1 MSRAGA
7 AIFLF
12 FILNFDVD
20 CCFSQVT
27 EKYSGEATF
36 GGEGFDAEFEF
47 YEEGGDT
54 VYHGSFFLN
63 RPLADHKIEDPF
75 NFLTVE
81 GSFHRGTP
89 DKMWKVSTGEFSV
102 NGKAEYRNYAYI
114 KQVEG
119 IEMHTTAYFD
129 RGQRTGTWKMFEWE
143 IEASEVKDTLLTA
156 EIAFEKDLLY
166 GPLKFQ
172 DPVHL
177 LNGMIGPEE
186 QASGTWEFSKKGD
199 GSSEK
204 SMVQRWRFSDARLT
218 EKIVEQEGA
227 EINYRIFR
235 DTLTDGEPEFMEI
248 SPKFFEIVRLTASIT
263 NEGIFDQSHFEHGF
277 EEFYA
282 ETVDLILS
290 SDSLLFIAAGKEVA
304 FPVMTEVFKFP
315 LSRQERRDLEKAR
328 EAAVSVRQ
336 LIDLLE
342 RDPQINLARI
352 STPEVSWYMGVVHL
366 IDDQYLAPI
375 DEVLHL
381 LDEGV
386 LEFIDRDRYITTRM
400 NFSPEIKG
408 ETAVEDSVVQ
418 VEYQFQAYEFEA
430 EEAPVKR
437 VRNLAEGLVSEIELI
452 NDSLELFIFEIRKEE
467 ELTGKEGELFERFEE
482 LQALADSVLTEE
494 LDELAGFKLN
504 EEINDFLKSKIA
516 DYASIESS
524 TERMQVVEGILACLD
539 KTENLIL
546 VLESSLQ
553 NYYATR
559 DAYKRQVFNP
569 YTYTYMEETIKPT
582 IFKSFERVILP
593 GVYNNVKRL
602 NCENVEDIK
611 SNFTGL
617 FDGMNDVL
625 NKDTKRE
632 QRQIKRV
639 DDPAEAAEI
648 LGFRLI
654 FKD

>member
-20 CCFSQVT
+20 CCFSQVA
-27 EKYSGEATF
+27 EKYSGEAYF
-36 GGEGFDAEFEF
+36 GGELFDAEFEF
-47 YEEGGDT
+47 YESDGDT
-54 VYHGSFFLN
+54 VYHGLFLLN
-63 RPLADHKIEDPF
+63 RPLTDHKIEDPF

-81 GSFHRGTP
+81 GKFHKGSP
-89 DKMWKVSTGEFSV
+89 DKKWKVSTGEFSV
-102 NGKAEYRNYAYI
+102 NGKAEYRNYSYI

-119 IEMHTTAYFD
+119 IEMHTTAHFD
-129 RGQRTGTWKMFEWE
+129 RGRRTKTWKMYEWE
-143 IEASEVKDTLLTA
+143 IQASEVKDTLLTA
-156 EIAFEKDLLY
+156 EIGFEQDLLF

-172 DPVHL
+172 DPIHL
-177 LNGMIGPEE
+177 LTGRIGTEE
-186 QASGTWEFSKKGD
+186 RATGTWEFSKRSEESD
-199 GSSEK
+199 GNELVHKWKFSE
-204 SMVQRWRFSDARLT
+204 ARLT
-218 EKIVEQEGA
+218 NKVVSSGDTEFNYKI
-227 EINYRIFR
+227 FS
-235 DTLTDGEPEFMEI
+235 DTLTNGESEFIEI
-248 SPKFFEIVRLTASIT
+248 SRKFFEIVRLTASIN
-263 NEGIFDQSHFEHGF
+263 NEEIFDEAHFGDGF
-277 EEFYA
+277 KEFYS

-290 SDSLLFIAAGKEVA
+290 SDSLLFVAAGKSVS
-304 FPVMTEVFKFP
+304 FPVMTKVFKFP
-315 LSRQERRDLEKAR
+315 FSRQERRDLEKTK
-328 EAAVSVRQ
+328 EAAASVRD
-336 LIDLLE
+336 LIDLIE
-342 RDPQINLARI
+342 RDPQISLARI

-366 IDDQYLAPI
+366 IDERYLAPI
-375 DEVLHL
+375 HEALRLFDK
-381 LDEGV
+381 GV
-386 LEFIDRDRYITTRM
+386 LEYIDRDAYISTRI
-400 NFSPEIKG
+400 NFVPEIKG
-408 ETAVEDSVVQ
+408 EAEVEDSTVT
-418 VEYQFQAYEFEA
+418 VEYPFQAYENQA
-430 EEAPVKR
+430 EEAPVR
-437 VRNLAEGLVSEIELI
+437 RLRNLAEGLVSEIELI

-494 LDELAGFKLN
+494 LDQLAGFKLGK
-504 EEINDFLKSKIA
+504 EMNDFLKSKVA

-569 YTYTYMEETIKPT
+569 YTYTYMEETMKPT
-582 IFKSFERVILP
+582 IFKSFEKVLLP
-593 GVYNNVKRL
+593 GLYRNVKQL
-602 NCENVEDIK
+602 NCENAGEIK
-611 SNFTGL
+611 QNFSTL
-617 FDGMNDVL
+617 FDGMNGVL

-632 QRQIKRV
+632 QRQIKRA